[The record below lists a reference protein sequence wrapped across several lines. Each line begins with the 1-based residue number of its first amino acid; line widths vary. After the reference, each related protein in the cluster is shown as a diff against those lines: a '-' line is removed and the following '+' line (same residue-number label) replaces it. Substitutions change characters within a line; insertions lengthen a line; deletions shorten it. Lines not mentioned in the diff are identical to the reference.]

1 MQTEPEGLG
10 VPTFMD
16 IKDYSLVSKKVLEFI
31 VGLAQWSPI
40 FWATG
45 ISFGKDNFSTG
56 WDGGMTGGG
65 WVMIQEYY
73 IFVYFI
79 SIIIVS
85 APPHI
90 IALDPRGWG
99 PLV

>member
-45 ISFGKDNFSTG
+45 ISFGKDNFSIG
-56 WDGGMTGGG
+56 WDGGMTAGGG
-65 WVMIQEYY
+65 
-73 IFVYFI
+73 
-79 SIIIVS
+79 
-85 APPHI
+85 
-90 IALDPRGWG
+90 G
-99 PLV
+99 

>member
-56 WDGGMTGGG
+56 WGEGG
-65 WVMIQEYY
+65 W
-73 IFVYFI
+73 FRDDSSTTFI
-79 SIIIVS
+79 LHFI
-85 APPHI
+85 
-90 IALDPRGWG
+90 
-99 PLV
+99 PLLLHCDI